1 MKKFVTLLIV
11 VICIAQSLFSLDFEE
26 LKSVIENYRQNKE
39 LYTSTLIT
47 YGFSDTQIKSW
58 RFTQQQMDIYFPLLL
73 NQIQEGYKVF
83 STNIN
88 SLKAIND
95 VTHELSSNEYDRL
108 MTFIEDIETVAAQM
122 RDERVKE
129 LNKKVVSNSNGLI
142 IMGYNI
148 TYDGNGNTGGVVPVD
163 ENLYPSGSSVQLDDG
178 KEMIK
183 EGFKFMGWS
192 YRKDTNSWISN
203 QKIDITNDVT
213 VYAVWI
219 DINTLN
225 KPSST
230 QEVQQKPKTEIQQS
244 VGYTVYIARSGTKYH
259 RANCRTLRNGS
270 TAIGVNVAESRG
282 YTACKI
288 CNP

>member
-1 MKKFVTLLIV
+1 
-11 VICIAQSLFSLDFEE
+11 
-26 LKSVIENYRQNKE
+26 VIENYRQNKE
-39 LYTSTLIT
+39 LYISTLID
-47 YGFSDTQIKSW
+47 YGFSDAQIRSW
-58 RFTQQQMDIYFPLLL
+58 QFTQQQVDIYFPLLL
-73 NQIQEGYKVF
+73 SQIQKGDKVF

-95 VTHELSSNEYDRL
+95 VTHELSSNEYGRL
-108 MTFIEDIETVAAQM
+108 MSFITDIEIVAAQM
-122 RDERVKE
+122 RDERVAV
-129 LNKKVVSNSNGLI
+129 LDKKVISNRNGLK

-163 ENLYPSGSSVQLDDG
+163 ETLYPIHSEIQLDDG
-178 KEMIK
+178 KGMIK

-192 YRKDTNSWISN
+192 YEQNTNSWLSN
-203 QKIDITNDVT
+203 QKINISHDVT

-219 DINTLN
+219 DINTSN
-225 KPSST
+225 KPPST

-244 VGYTVYIARSGTKYH
+244 VGYTVYIGRSGTKYH